1 MCDTLVAL
9 GNSTS
14 DGKSVM
20 FGKNSDRPQSEA
32 QLITYAPRKRY
43 SKGEELNCTYIT
55 IPQVSETFAVILS
68 QPWWMWGAES
78 GCNAY
83 GVAIGN
89 EAIYTK
95 EPLRQKGLLGMDL
108 LRLGLERGKTARES
122 LEIIITLLEKYG
134 QGGGCGFEAPS
145 WLYHNSYIIADF
157 KEAYVLE
164 TADEWWVAEIV
175 KDVRSIS
182 NNVSIRGK
190 GDLRREGTIQH
201 AIEKGYCKDDEDFD
215 FAKTFS
221 DSYIPDKFPVSSRRD
236 TREGKSMYLLS
247 ENKGNITSELMM
259 NFLREHEIGICM
271 HGGGFESTGSQVSH
285 LKQGNNKTVHWF
297 TGSTLPC
304 LSIYKPYVFPVED
317 QKVLKPGPYEKVNPD
332 WFWSQHTKFIKPHKK
347 KPKKS
352 IPEREQYLKEIR
364 NIEQEILTEIKDAE
378 KISNEEFI
386 QKARILNKEAWEK
399 SINSITI

>member
-9 GNSTS
+9 ANSTS
-14 DGKSVM
+14 DGRSVV

-32 QLITYAPRKRY
+32 QLITYGPRKRY
-43 SKGEELNCTYIT
+43 SKGEDLNCTYIS

-78 GCNAY
+78 GCNEY

-89 EAIYTK
+89 EAIYTR

-122 LEIIITLLEKYG
+122 LEIITNLLEKYG

-175 KDVRSIS
+175 RDVRSIS

-190 GDLRREGTIQH
+190 GDLRREGIIQH
-201 AIEKGYCKDDEDFD
+201 AIEKGYCKDDQNFD
-215 FAKTFS
+215 FATVFS
-221 DSYIPDKFPVSSRRD
+221 DSYVPDKFPVSSRP
-236 TREGKSMYLLS
+236 GKSMYLLS
-247 ENKGNITSELMM
+247 ENKGGNITSKLMM
-259 NFLREHEIGICM
+259 NFLREHDVGICM
-271 HGGGFESTGSQVSH
+271 HGGFESTGSQVSH
-285 LKQGNNKTVHWF
+285 LKQGNNKTIHWF

-304 LSIYKPYVFPVED
+304 LSVYKPYVFPIED
-317 QKVLKPGPYEKVNPD
+317 QKVLKPGPYKEINPD
-332 WFWSQHTKFIKPHKK
+332 WFWSQHTKFIKHHKK

-364 NIEQEILTEIKDAE
+364 NIEQEIITKIKDDE

-386 QKARILNKEAWEK
+386 QKARILNKEAWER
-399 SINSITI
+399 SIKSITI